1 MDTTLKVLIADDH
14 PLMLQAIRRTL
25 EASEGIEVVGEAHTG
40 EEMLALVARRKPQLV
55 LLDLHMPGLNGI
67 ECISEL
73 ARSWPG
79 VKAVVFSASE
89 DRASIDGALLAGAS
103 AYILKSVMPVDIPTI
118 LRQASTGAVY
128 HAPSAPAV
136 SRDVQE
142 PSSRADLTPRET
154 TILACRRQRPDD
166 EGDQRGAVA
175 QRAHG
180 QVSPDQHLPQA
191 RRLEPQRRGALR
203 LRERPRLLRRARR
216 RLKLLARRRGPAAV
230 PVEFSRL
237 RRGADELAAIDE
249 RLPPL
254 ERD

>member
-25 EASEGIEVVGEAHTG
+25 EASEGIDVVGEAHTG

-154 TILACRRQRPDD
+154 TILT
-166 EGDQRGAVA
+166 AVA
-175 QRAHG
+175 NGLTTKAISEELWLSEHTVKFHLTNIYRKLG
-180 QVSPDQHLPQA
+180 VSN
-191 RRLEPQRRGALR
+191 RS
-203 LRERPRLLRRARR
+203 
-216 RLKLLARRRGPAAV
+216 AAV
-230 PVEFSRL
+230 RYAFEN
-237 RRGADELAAIDE
+237 DLAAST
-249 RLPPL
+249 LVAATG
-254 ERD
+254 